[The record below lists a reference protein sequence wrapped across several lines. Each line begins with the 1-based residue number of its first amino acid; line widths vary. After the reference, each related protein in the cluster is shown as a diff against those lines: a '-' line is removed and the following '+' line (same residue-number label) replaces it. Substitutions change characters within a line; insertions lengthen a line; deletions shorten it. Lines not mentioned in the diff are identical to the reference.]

1 MDYPVFFFFK
11 HLDIVNIWLFY
22 GNVQWSSN
30 LDCLNFRDM
39 TLTDWL
45 AFKNVTS
52 ETVVFDLLKFT
63 PVVNCFHGHRTI
75 SLFLRVWEL
84 FFCLRLYMLFRF
96 LLQPMYLNSVYILNS
111 TSCYCLILSAY
122 IYTFI
127 ALYTISAFLSCLK
140 NSVL

>member
-11 HLDIVNIWLFY
+11 HLDIVNIWSFY

-84 FFCLRLYMLFRF
+84 FFLFK
-96 LLQPMYLNSVYILNS
+96 
-111 TSCYCLILSAY
+111 
-122 IYTFI
+122 
-127 ALYTISAFLSCLK
+127 ALYALSFFVTAYVFKLCIHFKQHKLLLSYIVSLYLHFYCSLYYFCIS
-140 NSVL
+140 